1 MLTIDKQEL
10 AGTTAHR
17 ETLEKLKKVV
27 EDAHALLQKQFT
39 RSGYLT
45 KMMSSSS
52 VADQFA
58 EIDARLANQM
68 GAMTLSVGVL
78 NLQNSGG
85 GLHRRRSQSEA
96 EARAEAEAN
105 ACTGADTSSS
115 AESTA
120 CGQRRRVLRSW
131 RKRSLGCNGGVVRFP
146 RNGKA

>member
-52 VADQFA
+52 VADQFG
-58 EIDARLANQM
+58 EIGRLAGN
-68 GAMTLSVGVL
+68 
-78 NLQNSGG
+78 
-85 GLHRRRSQSEA
+85 R
-96 EARAEAEAN
+96 
-105 ACTGADTSSS
+105 
-115 AESTA
+115 
-120 CGQRRRVLRSW
+120 
-131 RKRSLGCNGGVVRFP
+131 
-146 RNGKA
+146 